1 MNKNIVFVVV
11 FSFLSAV
18 FAALYLYDAGQ
29 KNRSMAE
36 PVKVIVAATRIGHGE
51 TITETQIK
59 ERVIPKQYAQPK
71 YISDR
76 KDFYVD
82 GNPYFISTLPIEEG
96 EQITSSKITPISF
109 GTGISNII
117 PDGKRAITLIFDT
130 QEIKGII
137 SAGNKVDLLSI
148 VEYETKNKE
157 FEEASCIVAQD
168 LLVLSVGTSV
178 MGTSNLDADTPVSVN
193 IPVTLA
199 VSVEQAQK
207 IILAQEKGTIKL
219 ILRAISDDTILQ
231 NKPIKINDIYAD
243 AVPASKVKDSS
254 NKQAAINMQKRQKEV
269 NEILSKYYNQK

>member
-11 FSFLSAV
+11 FYFLSAV
-18 FAALYLYDAGQ
+18 FSSLYLYDAGQ
-29 KNRSMAE
+29 KNISMAE
-36 PVKVIVAATRIGHGE
+36 PVKVIVAATRIGQGE

-157 FEEASCIVAQD
+157 FEEASCMVAQD

-219 ILRAISDDTILQ
+219 ILRAISDDSILQ
-231 NKPIKINDIYAD
+231 NKPININDIYAD